1 MNNIFDIIKHYI
13 RKDYTPTYGEL
24 CDNKLLNENMVRN
37 MCTDEDYEQYNLI
50 MASDK
55 KRLYSGTKK
64 QINKPIQIQRQRQ
77 QAETSVFGIG
87 DCVQMC

>member
-13 RKDYTPTYGEL
+13 RKEYNPTYGEL

-50 MASDK
+50 MTSDK
-55 KRLYSGTKK
+55 KRLYSSTKK